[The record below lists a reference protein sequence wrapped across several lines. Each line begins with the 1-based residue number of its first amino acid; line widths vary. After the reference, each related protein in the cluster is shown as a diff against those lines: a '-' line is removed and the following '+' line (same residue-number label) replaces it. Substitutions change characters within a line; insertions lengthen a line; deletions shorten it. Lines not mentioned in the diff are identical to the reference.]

1 MRILNEKSDPRATDA
16 PAARRV
22 NHRPNER
29 GSRMKK
35 TALVICLLL
44 PAAPLLA
51 LDAYPMTTIAEV
63 ATAVG

>member
-1 MRILNEKSDPRATDA
+1 
-16 PAARRV
+16 
-22 NHRPNER
+22 
-29 GSRMKK
+29 MKK
-35 TALVICLLL
+35 TALLICVLL